1 MKAWKASS
9 LVLVI
14 VLLFGLGVV
23 PVKAAEPTLADQLN
37 MTLSTVNWS
46 SPTSF
51 IVPHFGLIFTREGNY
66 DAALSTIPDFKTL
79 IQTKRIAELDG
90 VNSFLLNQMVA
101 EAMDNQQMTGHWP
114 NVDSNGVLV
123 YWKFLVFTYKYAVE
137 LGVNTSK
144 WNRDLAF
151 QEYLDC
157 WEADPDFLLFN
168 PADGTSIDY
177 GDRYYDENAEVLSI
191 FLKFHQIGVP
201 EALNYANYMW
211 AHLCTHHWSGSY
223 FPYTGSS
230 GQVECEAGS
239 FAEAIAEFY
248 ATNGYALSN
257 FPDYIL
263 QDLDYKF
270 ISGGNWSAKLWSPG
284 AYVVRHAES
293 NPEKRLENT
302 VTAWAAMH
310 SYYPLMDDSMKSN
323 FINLLTASPNAWQ
336 GLINYSNM
344 YSNGRF
350 SWRENQN
357 YTDDA
362 TCGGAMTLFLN
373 GIVPDSGSLA
383 IPVIDEFYQDWYSMF
398 PATHFRFDYES
409 QTIRIPVWAGKIN
422 FTFGTETASYNF
434 SDNGIYEVTFSSDWN
449 NVTNANKIS
458 SLSEQIAYLNPA
470 VDNPSPS
477 PSPPPPSP
485 SPPPYSFQYSFPS
498 SSFSPPD
505 TTSPTIVVVSPK
517 NKTYSDT
524 DTSLTF
530 TLSEP
535 TSWISYS
542 LDRQANVTI
551 SEKTTLSQLP
561 DGSHSIVVYASD
573 LAGNIGESATVYFT
587 KDTISPTISILSP
600 QNTTY
605 DVTEA
610 PLTFAVSETTSWIS
624 YSLDGQA
631 NITITGNITLTG
643 LPYGS
648 HPLTVYVTDKAGN
661 SEISETIYFIIA
673 KPFPTM
679 IAAAIAM
686 AATGGTASAIYYTK
700 NKKTI
705 RKTEK

>member
-1 MKAWKASS
+1 
-9 LVLVI
+9 
-14 VLLFGLGVV
+14 
-23 PVKAAEPTLADQLN
+23 
-37 MTLSTVNWS
+37 
-46 SPTSF
+46 
-51 IVPHFGLIFTREGNY
+51 
-66 DAALSTIPDFKTL
+66 
-79 IQTKRIAELDG
+79 
-90 VNSFLLNQMVA
+90 
-101 EAMDNQQMTGHWP
+101 
-114 NVDSNGVLV
+114 
-123 YWKFLVFTYKYAVE
+123 
-137 LGVNTSK
+137 
-144 WNRDLAF
+144 
-151 QEYLDC
+151 
-157 WEADPDFLLFN
+157 
-168 PADGTSIDY
+168 
-177 GDRYYDENAEVLSI
+177 
-191 FLKFHQIGVP
+191 
-201 EALNYANYMW
+201 
-211 AHLCTHHWSGSY
+211 
-223 FPYTGSS
+223 
-230 GQVECEAGS
+230 
-239 FAEAIAEFY
+239 
-248 ATNGYALSN
+248 
-257 FPDYIL
+257 
-263 QDLDYKF
+263 
-270 ISGGNWSAKLWSPG
+270 
-284 AYVVRHAES
+284 
-293 NPEKRLENT
+293 
-302 VTAWAAMH
+302 
-310 SYYPLMDDSMKSN
+310 
-323 FINLLTASPNAWQ
+323 
-336 GLINYSNM
+336 
-344 YSNGRF
+344 
-350 SWRENQN
+350 
-357 YTDDA
+357 
-362 TCGGAMTLFLN
+362 
-373 GIVPDSGSLA
+373 
-383 IPVIDEFYQDWYSMF
+383 MF

-573 LAGNIGESATVYFT
+573 LAGNIGASATVYFT

-648 HPLTVYVTDKAGN
+648 HTLTVYVTDKAGN